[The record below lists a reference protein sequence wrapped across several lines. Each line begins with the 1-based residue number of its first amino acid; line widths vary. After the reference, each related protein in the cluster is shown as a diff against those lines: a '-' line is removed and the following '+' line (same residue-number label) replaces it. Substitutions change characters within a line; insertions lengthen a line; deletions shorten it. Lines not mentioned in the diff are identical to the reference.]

1 MENFNKIQ
9 EVLTRASED
18 VQKFSNGNSS
28 AGTRIRKAM
37 QEIKNLAQ
45 DVRIE
50 VQKIKNGE

>member
-9 EVLTRASED
+9 EVLTRVSDD
-18 VQKFSNGNSS
+18 VQKFTNGNSS

-45 DVRIE
+45 DVRVD

>member
-9 EVLTRASED
+9 EVLTRVSDD
-18 VQKFSNGNSS
+18 VQKFTNGNSS

-45 DVRIE
+45 DVRIK
-50 VQKIKNGE
+50 VQEIKNKE